1 MIDKFS
7 KKINNLRYLPRWL
20 IFVFDVGIVLFSLLF
35 SVYFLNKL
43 HKDLFLIESVFLTIS
58 TILFVFSISF
68 VYFKT
73 FSGIIRHSAFIDL
86 LKLLLSITF
95 SMCTLIIFNF
105 IIEKFTGIQVLL
117 YHGIFVFS
125 VFSFCGMLLLRLFV
139 KAIYDKY
146 ILSKNNKK
154 ERVFIFGSSDKAV
167 ALARVLTLENPV
179 KFDVVAFLDP
189 FLSSNITKTV
199 LNIPIYSLKNNIS
212 TLSRY
217 YHVNS
222 VIFSETTLDNTSLNN
237 YINDCLDNQIKIYSA
252 PILDDFSTDNV
263 SKRIKSFKIQ
273 DLLNRKPIQLDFEKF
288 ESTIKGKII
297 LISGAAGS
305 IGSEIVRQLIQFQ
318 PKKLVLV
325 DIAESPMYDLQNE
338 ILLSCLNT
346 EVVPVICDVSKLN
359 FIEKYFEEHQP
370 NIVYHAAAY
379 KHVPLMENNP
389 AQAFITNVIGSK
401 NMADLSF
408 KYNIDK
414 FVMVSTDKA
423 VNPSNVMGA
432 TKRLAELY
440 VKSLSQKLTIENQY
454 STKFITTR
462 FGNVLGSNGS
472 VVPLFKKQIAQ
483 GGPITITHPEI
494 TRYFMTIPEA
504 CQLVIEAG
512 DMGKGGEIYVFDMG
526 EPVKIV
532 DLAKRM
538 IQLADLQIDKDIKI
552 EFVGLR
558 PGEKLYEELITDE
571 ATSLPTHHP
580 KIMIMKEEMIDHEI
594 VNSQILNLINTLSVP
609 KHEEVVKLLKTL
621 IPEFKSMNSI
631 YEKFDLTTKYL

>member
-1 MIDKFS
+1 MIEKFS
-7 KKINNLRYLPRWL
+7 KEINSLKYLPRWL
-20 IFVFDVGIVLFSLLF
+20 IFIFDIGIVLISLLF

-43 HKDLFLIESVFLTIS
+43 AKNLFLVENVFLTIS
-58 TILFVFSISF
+58 FILFVFSISF
-68 VYFKT
+68 VFFKT

-95 SMCTLIIFNF
+95 SMCILIIFNF
-105 IIEKFTGIQVLL
+105 IIEQVMGIQVLL

-125 VFSFCGMLLLRLFV
+125 VFSFCGMLFLRLFV

-146 ILSKNNKK
+146 ILSKNDKK
-154 ERVFIFGSSDKAV
+154 ERVFIFGSTDKAV
-167 ALARVLTLENPV
+167 SLARALTLENPV
-179 KFDVVAFLDP
+179 KFYVIAFLDP
-189 FLSSNITKTV
+189 FLNTNTSKTL
-199 LNIPIYSLKNNIS
+199 LNIPIYSLKNNIA
-212 TLSRY
+212 TLSRIY
-217 YHVNS
+217 NVNS
-222 VIFSETTLDNTSLNN
+222 VIFSETKLDNITLNK
-237 YINDCLDNQIKIYSA
+237 YINDCLDNQIKVYSA
-252 PILDDFSTDNV
+252 PILDNFSTDNI

-273 DLLNRKPIQLDFEKF
+273 DLLNRKPIQLDFEKL
-288 ESTIKGKII
+288 ESTIKGKVI
-297 LISGAAGS
+297 LISGATGS

-318 PKKLVLV
+318 PKKLILV

-346 EVVPVICDVSKLN
+346 EVVPVICDVSKLD
-359 FIEKYFEEHQP
+359 FIEKHFEQHRP
-370 NIVYHAAAY
+370 NIIYHAAAY
-379 KHVPLMENNP
+379 KHVPLMEDNP
-389 AQAFITNVIGSK
+389 SQAFITNVIGSK
-401 NMADLSF
+401 NMADLSV
-408 KYNIDK
+408 KYNAHK

-440 VKSLSQKLTIENQY
+440 VKALSQKTIIENKNA
-454 STKFITTR
+454 TKFITTR

-472 VVPLFKKQIAQ
+472 VVPLFKKQIAK

-538 IQLADLQIDKDIKI
+538 IQLADLQFDKDIKI

-558 PGEKLYEELITDE
+558 PGEKLYEELITDK

-580 KIMIMKEEMIDHEI
+580 KIMIMKEEMIDYEMI
-594 VNSQILNLINTLSVP
+594 DLKILNLKDSLSSP
-609 KHEEVVKLLKTL
+609 NHQEVVKLLKTL

-631 YEKFDLTTKYL
+631 YEKFDQNN